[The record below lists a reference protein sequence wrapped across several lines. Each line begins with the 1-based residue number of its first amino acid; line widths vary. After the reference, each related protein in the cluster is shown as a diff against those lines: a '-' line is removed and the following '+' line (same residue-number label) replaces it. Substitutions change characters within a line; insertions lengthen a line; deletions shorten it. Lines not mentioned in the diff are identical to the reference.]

1 MDAWK
6 FEIIFRVQQDISLVR
21 FANSWDTVSWSI
33 LEINFIFPH
42 IHVLFSLLFIIIH
55 YYYLFIIIIINYY
68 YYCQKVEHLTRSY
81 ILEM

>member
-6 FEIIFRVQQDISLVR
+6 YEIISRVQQDISLVR

-42 IHVLFSLLFIIIH
+42 IHVLFSIYYYSLLLLFI
-55 YYYLFIIIIINYY
+55 YY